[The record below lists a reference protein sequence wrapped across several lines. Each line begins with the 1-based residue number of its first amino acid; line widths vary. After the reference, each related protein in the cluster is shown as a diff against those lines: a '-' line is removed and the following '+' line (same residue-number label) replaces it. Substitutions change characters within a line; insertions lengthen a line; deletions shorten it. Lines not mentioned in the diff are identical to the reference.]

1 MSKTNVEVR
10 KKHLKV
16 LVKWDWWWNP
26 DFTCACTMSLNFE
39 SCVLGGVPMGNWFRF
54 YFRQLFISFS
64 FKKIEKKTREIP
76 KIILIQDFF
85 QKPEFARFSIGFC
98 LTAPFNNMWTLKF
111 KAWPTY
117 ACFATVNQ
125 TVFGGSFQLPTTRE
139 RAVIKSLC
147 TVQTKKQCSAVAL
160 SWEEPPNIWLTA
172 AKTHLSV
179 DLWILEYAW
188 YWKAQ

>member
-1 MSKTNVEVR
+1 MLKFVR
-10 KKHLKV
+10 NTWKYWSYETDDEILILLVLVQCLWTLKV
-16 LVKWDWWWNP
+16 VFWAEFLWEIG
-26 DFTCACTMSLNFE
+26 F
-39 SCVLGGVPMGNWFRF
+39 G
-54 YFRQLFISFS
+54 FISGNYLYLS
-64 FKKIEKKTREIP
+64 VLRKSKK
-76 KIILIQDFF
+76 
-85 QKPEFARFSIGFC
+85 KPEKYLKLSWYKIFSKKPELARISIGFC

-111 KAWPTY
+111 KARPTY

-125 TVFGGSFQLPTTRE
+125 TVFGGSSQLPTTRE